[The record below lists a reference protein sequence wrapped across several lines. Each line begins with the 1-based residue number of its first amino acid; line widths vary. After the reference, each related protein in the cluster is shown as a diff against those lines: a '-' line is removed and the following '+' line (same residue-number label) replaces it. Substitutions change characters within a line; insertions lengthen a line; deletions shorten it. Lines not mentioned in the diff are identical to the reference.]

1 MLFRADEL
9 FQISVDE
16 NAEYPLNL
24 EFIIKDSNKKEL
36 QGSGI
41 FFITFKDELIYI
53 GFADRQDALDRM
65 NRQLET
71 ITLRGSGVA
80 FNEISENTILNSV
93 VLRPFFNNDMLGKIN
108 GNVTSQKR
116 VLFAENHW
124 KDFAFLDECIL
135 KNFAFDWFPVASDVE
150 QKCNQLK
157 KKFHPRCNQEGFLT
171 GDFERAINQL

>member
-1 MLFRADEL
+1 MLYRADEL
-9 FQISVDE
+9 FQISVDA
-16 NAEYPLNL
+16 NAVFPLNL
-24 EFIIKDSNKKEL
+24 EFIIKDSNKNEL

-80 FNEISENTILNSV
+80 FNERSENTILNSV
-93 VLRPFFNNDMLGKIN
+93 VLRPFFNNEMLGKRN
-108 GNVTSQKR
+108 GYVTSQRR

-124 KDFAFLDECIL
+124 KDFASLDECIL
-135 KNFAFDWFPVASDVE
+135 KDFAFDWFAIETNVAE
-150 QKCNQLK
+150 RCELLK
-157 KKFHPRCNQEGFLT
+157 EKFHPRCNQEGFLT

>member
-9 FQISVDE
+9 FQISVDA
-16 NAEYPLNL
+16 NAVFPLNL
-24 EFIIKDSNKKEL
+24 EFSAKEPNKSEL

-41 FFITFKDELIYI
+41 FFMTYKDELIYI

-71 ITLRGSGVA
+71 ITLRASKVA
-80 FNEISENTILNSV
+80 FKPNSLEIILKSD
-93 VLRPFFNNDMLGKIN
+93 VLKQFFNTTNLREN
-108 GNVTSQKR
+108 GYETTPKR
-116 VLFAENHW
+116 ILFAENHW

-157 KKFHPRCNQEGFLT
+157 KKFHPRCNHEGFLPN
-171 GDFERAINQL
+171 DFKI

>member
-1 MLFRADEL
+1 MLYRADEL
-9 FQISVDE
+9 FKISVIANE
-16 NAEYPLNL
+16 VFPLNL
-24 EFIIKDSNKKEL
+24 EFSAKEPNKSEL
-36 QGSGI
+36 QDSGI
-41 FFITFKDELIYI
+41 FFMTYKDELIYI

-80 FNEISENTILNSV
+80 FNERGENTILNSV
-93 VLRPFFNNDMLGKIN
+93 VLRPFFNNEMLGKRN
-108 GNVTSQKR
+108 GYVTSQRR

-150 QKCNQLK
+150 ERCKILK
-157 KKFHPRCNQEGFLT
+157 ERFHPRCNQEGFLPN
-171 GDFERAINQL
+171 DFKI